1 MASTSYEDLFPDV
14 IPVVPDCPDSLIE
27 RNIRAAVIE
36 FCEKTGIYQVELD
49 PITTVANIYEYDLE
63 PPSGT
68 VVHKIMA
75 SVHEGVSLEAISNEL
90 LEQRKPKW
98 RASSNAGTPEYYV
111 KQGTSLVWLVPTPS
125 QTSVSSTIIRAQL
138 KPTTTSNGCDREIM
152 SDYRDTIINGAL
164 FRLLRTPG
172 QIWTDYTGAQVFG
185 SLFSQ
190 GVTEAERT
198 ARHADEGVARRV
210 NYGGIGRALRSRRR
224 YGRGG

>member
-75 SVHEGVSLEAISNEL
+75 SVHEGVSLEAI
-90 LEQRKPKW
+90 
-98 RASSNAGTPEYYV
+98 AGTPEYYV

-172 QIWTDYTGAQVFG
+172 QTWTDYTGAQVFG